1 MKLPSAVRA
10 LAFAGCYALLASCG
24 RDPGLEGKSPTH
36 VAQVREANSFLSFCK
51 DLAVDP
57 RASLTVKAL
66 LVKAGTSDCEKA
78 QAQLSLLTELDLQNM
93 SLTDLRPLSGFGSL
107 IHLYISNN
115 RIVDLTPLAGLTKL
129 QTLWLS
135 NNPVDLN
142 SMPPLAGLSD
152 LSLANTDVADLSP
165 LPRVAPNLSV
175 LSVAR
180 NVIRDL
186 DPLASLSRIER
197 LNVSSNQIGSLAPLA
212 KLARLRVLEFIPIP
226 ETRSA

>member
-1 MKLPSAVRA
+1 
-10 LAFAGCYALLASCG
+10 
-24 RDPGLEGKSPTH
+24 
-36 VAQVREANSFLSFCK
+36 
-51 DLAVDP
+51 
-57 RASLTVKAL
+57 
-66 LVKAGTSDCEKA
+66 
-78 QAQLSLLTELDLQNM
+78 
-93 SLTDLRPLSGFGSL
+93 
-107 IHLYISNN
+107 
-115 RIVDLTPLAGLTKL
+115 
-129 QTLWLS
+129 
-135 NNPVDLN
+135 
-142 SMPPLAGLSD
+142 MPPLAGLSD